1 MNKAGRPDKVQQ
13 MLHEIDALGGTDTFG
28 GGREVI
34 SIHIGGCGVRLGDAS
49 WQLFCLEHGLTPTGV
64 RDGTRQPADS
74 SGSFFSEEEHSGRQ
88 VPLCVFADL
97 GTEAV
102 DEVRTGDRRGLYHPN
117 QLISGK
123 EDAACNFAR
132 GFYTVGRAMI
142 DETVDQIRRLTDNCG
157 GLQGFMIYHSLGGGT
172 GSGFTARLMESL
184 STDYG
189 KKSKIQ
195 FAVAPGSGSMVR
207 SPTEV
212 YNTVLNTH
220 FTFDHSDCAFL
231 FDNDALWD
239 MSRKN
244 LNVQRPKFPNVNQIV
259 TRAVSDITSSL
270 RFEGEL
276 NVDLNEFQT
285 NLVPYPRLKFPMV
298 SLGILLRPEDARMHT
313 LDVQE
318 ITKYVFEPQAAM
330 VGVDLFAGKYLSSC
344 LLYRGDVQ
352 PRSVNSAVSRMRYTG
367 NIQFVDWAPTGFKVG
382 ITHSVA
388 AVLPGGDV
396 APAER
401 SVCHLSN
408 NTAMAGLW
416 ARIDH
421 QFDLLYRKRAF
432 VNWFVGEGM
441 EEGEMSEARQD
452 LAGLE
457 RDYEEVGGG
466 SDNWD
471 EYDDYDDY

>member
-1 MNKAGRPDKVQQ
+1 M
-13 MLHEIDALGGTDTFG
+13 
-28 GGREVI
+28 I

-207 SPTEV
+207 
-212 YNTVLNTH
+212 
-220 FTFDHSDCAFL
+220 
-231 FDNDALWD
+231 
-239 MSRKN
+239 
-244 LNVQRPKFPNVNQIV
+244 
-259 TRAVSDITSSL
+259 
-270 RFEGEL
+270 
-276 NVDLNEFQT
+276 
-285 NLVPYPRLKFPMV
+285 
-298 SLGILLRPEDARMHT
+298 LRPTPSPMQPPPPLQLCACVSE
-313 LDVQE
+313 LQ
-318 ITKYVFEPQAAM
+318 
-330 VGVDLFAGKYLSSC
+330 FAG
-344 LLYRGDVQ
+344 R
-352 PRSVNSAVSRMRYTG
+352 
-367 NIQFVDWAPTGFKVG
+367 
-382 ITHSVA
+382 
-388 AVLPGGDV
+388 
-396 APAER
+396 
-401 SVCHLSN
+401 
-408 NTAMAGLW
+408 
-416 ARIDH
+416 
-421 QFDLLYRKRAF
+421 
-432 VNWFVGEGM
+432 
-441 EEGEMSEARQD
+441 
-452 LAGLE
+452 
-457 RDYEEVGGG
+457 GGG
-466 SDNWD
+466 CRWKEWGFAPENLGTHRREVRPWQSAAW
-471 EYDDYDDY
+471 